1 MILVVESGPVDGGGA
16 LGATKPFAHRTVPFA
31 KSFQSKLKTDMS
43 DASSVVSDGHAP
55 ADASPPA
62 ESLRMDRA
70 IPTSLDAIRTPVEED
85 LDAFRTYFRD
95 AMRADHMLLDKI
107 TQYVLWKKGKRIRP
121 LLVLLSAKA
130 CGEAATEITHR
141 AAALVEL
148 LHTATLV
155 HDDVVDDAEER
166 RGVFSIN
173 ALWKNK
179 IAVLMGDFLLSR
191 GLLLSLDHNDY
202 SILHTLSDAVR
213 RMSEGELLQIQKSR
227 LLDIDED
234 TYFRIIS
241 DKTASLISACTKSG
255 AVSVSEDEALIER
268 MDRFGEKLGLAFQI
282 RDDLFD
288 FSTQESG
295 KPIGIDLQEKKMTL
309 PLIVALRNAERSRR
323 KEILKIVDQDDK
335 SRDDLETVSAFV
347 TEHDGIAYA
356 RSQMERL
363 VEEAK
368 SYLAPLPP
376 SDARASLVG
385 LTEFAI
391 ERDR

>member
-1 MILVVESGPVDGGGA
+1 MADGSSP
-16 LGATKPFAHRTVPFA
+16 ATNGR
-31 KSFQSKLKTDMS
+31 
-43 DASSVVSDGHAP
+43 ASAAAA
-55 ADASPPA
+55 ADTPP
-62 ESLRMDRA
+62 LQIDRP
-70 IPTSLDAIRTPVEED
+70 IPSTLDAIRTPVEDD
-85 LDAFRTYFRD
+85 LDTFQSYFRE
-95 AMRADHMLLDKI
+95 AMRSDHTLLDKI
-107 TQYVLWKKGKRIRP
+107 TQYVLWQKGKRIRP

-130 CGEAATEITHR
+130 CGGGPTDMTHR

-155 HDDVVDDAEER
+155 HDDVVDDSERR

-202 SILHTLSDAVR
+202 TVLHTLSDAVR
-213 RMSEGELLQIQKSR
+213 RMSEGELLQIEKSR

-241 DKTASLISACTKSG
+241 DKTASLIAACTKSG
-255 AVSVSEDEALIER
+255 AVSVSDDEALIER
-268 MDRFGEKLGLAFQI
+268 METFGETLGLAFQI

-288 FSTQESG
+288 FSEQDAG

-309 PLIVALRNAERSRR
+309 PLIVALREAGWMERRR
-323 KEILKIVDQDDK
+323 ILRVVDKDEK
-335 SRDDLETVSAFV
+335 SRDDLRQVATFV
-347 TEHDGIAYA
+347 DEHDGIAYA
-356 RSQMERL
+356 RERMQSL
-363 VEEAK
+363 ADEAK
-368 SYLAPLPP
+368 SLLSALPP

-391 ERDR
+391 ERSR